1 MLGGGCWDRPEAE
14 LAQPGDTLSPRAPA
28 PPGGWSPSH
37 SNQNCWDSG
46 RGMDPH
52 TTAWGGGAGGETL
65 LAEHKPLGVRDHL
78 SSSLC
83 DPGQATCPLW
93 ASTCSSEKAATGRGL
108 AKAVED
114 GEATDFG
121 GRQIGL
127 GSALGCVITLRA
139 LSLSASVSSSGKRVQ

>member
-46 RGMDPH
+46 RGTDPH

-65 LAEHKPLGVRDHL
+65 LAEHKSVPR
-78 SSSLC
+78 
-83 DPGQATCPLW
+83 PGA
-93 ASTCSSEKAATGRGL
+93 R
-108 AKAVED
+108 VH
-114 GEATDFG
+114 G
-121 GRQIGL
+121 G
-127 GSALGCVITLRA
+127 
-139 LSLSASVSSSGKRVQ
+139 